1 MKEDS
6 VNSFEGIIRT
16 IYYSNEFSE
25 FHDTLNEKTKKKID
39 YVIALIKDMKL
50 IHTDFVKKLVN
61 TELYEMRVSVGTN
74 EYRTIIFSI
83 DHENIIEATEVV
95 LLNGFLKK
103 STKDYDKQIKKAET
117 ILNSLDH
124 END

>member
-1 MKEDS
+1 MKED
-6 VNSFEGIIRT
+6 NEN
-16 IYYSNEFSE
+16 SNEGLVRTVYLTQE
-25 FHDTLNEKTKKKID
+25 FNEFYDSLNEKVQKKVD

-74 EYRTIIFSI
+74 EYRTIMFSI
-83 DHENIIEATEVV
+83 DHENIIEATEVI

-103 STKDYDKQIKKAET
+103 TTKDYDKQIKKAET
-117 ILNSLDH
+117 ILNNLES
-124 END
+124 